1 MGPLLAVLFFVALL
15 VFAPIKAAVAILGAL
30 LLATLAVQATTA
42 TISHVNA
49 TLTESFKAIVLAVLF
64 TGIAMF
70 TITSFMVGVPRSMFA
85 NPASMAISGVG
96 LMALQYG
103 SFVMGFRLALGL
115 TFLHSAIVAV
125 VSTAV
130 TSVSIWF
137 IAKMVPQG

>member
-1 MGPLLAVLFFVALL
+1 MGPFLVVLFFVALL

-70 TITSFMVGVPRSMFA
+70 TITSFMVGAPRSMFA